1 MLRELC
7 AGQSHAQ
14 EMDAGQ
20 QNSRKNQQQI
30 RHQRLQTYP
39 GQSAAR
45 LPQPL
50 TPEQVLADHH
60 QKQQSG
66 NKNAAGNESPDSAS
80 LGSDEIPSG
89 YNSGE
94 QYDTISTGYMSG
106 EAYELPETRMDLHR
120 EPALDVIE
128 ECIQPLNNADS
139 DENIFRMP
147 TSIGMFIKRLS
158 KKTRQ
163 SLFTFYLSSA
173 DLLLI

>member
-1 MLRELC
+1 MLRER

-66 NKNAAGNESPDSAS
+66 NKNAGNESPDSAS

-173 DLLLI
+173 DLPLI